1 MRRISVRS
9 IFVPSLFALTAAFC
23 LPVASHAQTSP
34 TKSDSLAS
42 GTQRSKIPSKK
53 ISAKASSQS
62 SYGSIPLQFEENRG
76 QTDSQV
82 QYIARGGGY
91 TVFLTPSEAVFALKP
106 GRPVSRGKKKMGRF
120 TRPEQTGPQKLS
132 ILRMKLSGANA
143 SPVALPSSKLPGT
156 VNYFVG
162 HDSRKWRTGISTYS
176 KIQYL
181 DVYSGIDLVYYGQQN
196 KLEYDFVVY
205 PGADPQKIAFSF
217 EGASP
222 HGCSR
227 ELERTQ
233 TILPFIG
240 NKAMQT

>member
-1 MRRISVRS
+1 
-9 IFVPSLFALTAAFC
+9 
-23 LPVASHAQTSP
+23 
-34 TKSDSLAS
+34 
-42 GTQRSKIPSKK
+42 
-53 ISAKASSQS
+53 
-62 SYGSIPLQFEENRG
+62 
-76 QTDSQV
+76 
-82 QYIARGGGY
+82 
-91 TVFLTPSEAVFALKP
+91 
-106 GRPVSRGKKKMGRF
+106 

-217 EGASP
+217 EGASSVAQNSS
-222 HGCSR
+222 GDMN
-227 ELERTQ
+227 LESPSGRLTAHKPQIYQLDGGQRKQVFGNFVLRDSHTIGVDVKDYDRTKPL
-233 TILPFIG
+233 I
-240 NKAMQT
+240 